1 MPNVLQVQSNCEKK
15 SDPIPIKYVEE
26 VTSIEYNLKQN
37 FFNPN
42 KFSPPNPW
50 HDRLLLRL
58 DSYYD
63 LPSKM
68 ENLVKK

>member
-1 MPNVLQVQSNCEKK
+1 MSSVLQIPSNCKK
-15 SDPIPIKYVEE
+15 TSNPIPIKCVKDD
-26 VTSIEYNLKQN
+26 TSIEYNLKLN

-50 HDRLLLRL
+50 NERLLQRL

-68 ENLVKK
+68 ENLDKK

>member
-1 MPNVLQVQSNCEKK
+1 MSGVLQIPSNYKRK
-15 SDPIPIKYVEE
+15 SDPIPIKYVKEDS
-26 VTSIEYNLKQN
+26 SIEYNLKLN

-50 HDRLLLRL
+50 HERLLQRL
-58 DSYYD
+58 DSFYD

-68 ENLVKK
+68 ENLDKK